1 MKKLL
6 PFLPLLAVMAL
17 AISCSNEK
25 PSATSEEAV
34 SEQPTGPSGVYNL
47 DINQSV
53 VKWRGDML
61 GIKFHEGTLNLTEGT
76 IIVDNGR
83 VTGGKFVAD
92 LSSMVPTD
100 ENYQPETGYSK
111 DKLVTHLK
119 SADFF
124 DVANYPTAIFNVTGA
139 YDNNTNGK
147 MTIRGRT
154 HNEVVKDILVTDMG
168 NGTIKATGQL
178 NFDRQQYGVSWS
190 SGAKDAVLSDNIALT
205 IELVAVQ

>member
-6 PFLPLLAVMAL
+6 PFLPLLAVMVL

-53 VKWRGDML
+53 IKWRGDML

-100 ENYQPETGYSK
+100 ENYQPETGYSR
-111 DKLVTHLK
+111 DKLLAHLK

-124 DVANYPTAIFNVTGA
+124 DVANYPTATFNVTGA

-168 NGTIKATGQL
+168 NGTIKATGQM

-205 IELVAVQ
+205 IELMAVQ

>member
-6 PFLPLLAVMAL
+6 PFLPLLAVMVL

-25 PSATSEEAV
+25 PSATPEEAV
-34 SEQPTGPSGVYNL
+34 SEQPSGPSGVYNL

-83 VTGGKFVAD
+83 VTGGSFSAD
-92 LSSMVPTD
+92 MNSIVLTD
-100 ENYQPETGYSK
+100 ENYQPETGYTK
-111 DKLVTHLK
+111 DKLLEHLK

-124 DVANYPTAIFNVTGA
+124 DVANFPKATFNVTGA
-139 YDNNTNGK
+139 YDTNTNGK

>member
-1 MKKLL
+1 M
-6 PFLPLLAVMAL
+6 
-17 AISCSNEK
+17 
-25 PSATSEEAV
+25 
-34 SEQPTGPSGVYNL
+34 YNL

-61 GIKFHEGTLNLTEGT
+61 GVKFHEGTLNLTEGT

>member
-1 MKKLL
+1 MKKFLL
-6 PFLPLLAVMAL
+6 SLPVLVLIL
-17 AISCSNEK
+17 TAISCSNDK
-25 PSATSEEAV
+25 PSSTSEEAIT
-34 SEQPTGPSGVYNL
+34 EQPTGPTGVYTL

-61 GIKFHEGTLNLTEGT
+61 GIKFHEGTMKLTDGT

-83 VTGGKFVAD
+83 VTGGTFTAD
-92 LSSMVPTD
+92 LASMVTTD
-100 ENYQPETGYSK
+100 ENYQPETGYTK
-111 DKLVTHLK
+111 DKLLGHLK

-124 DVANYPTAIFNVTGA
+124 DVANFPKATFNVTGA

-154 HNEVVKDILVTDMG
+154 HTEVVKNVQVEDLG
-168 NGTIKATGQL
+168 NGTIKATGEL